1 MKSPRLPLYAQI
13 LGWFVLNALLLA
25 GALGWMF
32 HRQFGGGGEWLLNG
46 PAGLRVQAL
55 AERMHLELRDS
66 SPLTWDGVLERF
78 AKVHDIQL
86 ALHENAGRRLAGPEL
101 RPPPEI
107 LALLQGPAGGRGR
120 ARPREDG
127 PPGFLDPF
135 FDGPPRRDE
144 EPPPAAPAP
153 AGVYHKHLLS
163 LGEPKT
169 HWLLIRLPDLPSD
182 RPRPLMTSL
191 LARLPDLSA
200 GGLILDP
207 APWLWT
213 AAAALGFSAL
223 LWIPFV
229 RGLTRAVRRTAEA
242 TGAIAEGRFDAR
254 ARVARP
260 DELGALAESV
270 NRMAERLE
278 GYVTGQKR
286 FLGDVSHELCAPIA
300 RIQMALGILEQ
311 RAAPGQETYVNDLR
325 EEVQHMTA
333 LVNELLSFS
342 KAGLRP
348 RDVALQPV
356 DLPELANRVVRR
368 EGGEGVVRVEIGDAI
383 RPLAEP
389 ELLARALANLVR
401 NALKYAGAEGR
412 PSVTAATEGDAVVLR
427 VRDEGP
433 GVPEAELPKLFDP
446 FYRVDPSRN
455 RETGGTGLGLAIVK
469 TCVEACRGT
478 VTARLNE
485 PRGLEIRIRLPAAP

>member
-1 MKSPRLPLYAQI
+1 MKRLRLPLYGQI

-32 HRQFGGGGEWLLNG
+32 QRQFGGGGEWLLNG
-46 PAGLRVQAL
+46 PAGARVQAL
-55 AERMHLELRDS
+55 AERMYLEMRDS
-66 SPLTWDGVLERF
+66 SPLAWDGVLERF
-78 AKVHDIQL
+78 GKVHGMRV

-120 ARPREDG
+120 ARPRDDF
-127 PPGFLDPF
+127 PPDFLDPLP
-135 FDGPPRRDE
+135 D
-144 EPPPAAPAP
+144 EPPLRELEAPPASRAPAAA
-153 AGVYHKHLLS
+153 YHKHLLS
-163 LGEPKT
+163 LGEPKA
-169 HWLLIRLPDLPSD
+169 HWLLVRLPDLPSE

-191 LARLPDLSA
+191 VASLPDLSV

-254 ARVARP
+254 ARVSRP

-311 RAAPGQETYVNDLR
+311 RAGPGQEAYVNDLR

-356 DLPELANRVVRR
+356 DLAELAQRVVRR
-368 EGGEGVVRVEIGDAI
+368 EGGEGAVRVEIDAGV

-401 NALKYAGAEGR
+401 NALKYAGPEGR
-412 PSVTAATEGDAVVLR
+412 PVITAVAEGDAVVIR

-455 RETGGTGLGLAIVK
+455 RDTGGIGLGLAIVK

-478 VTARLNE
+478 VVAGLNA